1 MTRTLGSIALSLLLA
16 APAGAAD
23 WTGKVLRLGVDPTYP
38 PLEYKQPDGR
48 LAGFGIEI
56 GEALCAELRAR
67 CEWVESNWDGIIPA
81 LLSRKIDAIVS
92 SMTITP
98 KRAQHIAFT
107 DRVSNAPSRL
117 VVRRG
122 SALLPDA
129 ESLRGKRVGVG
140 QGSNQEAYAKAE
152 WAAKGVRVVSYQN
165 QDQVYADLVM
175 GLLGASAKLA
185 ANRPLRALASG
196 YTTLIRSVPDLV
208 IMLLL
213 FFSLQILL
221 NRVTDALG
229 IGQVDIDP
237 FAAGCVTLAFIYGAY
252 FTETFRGA
260 FQAVPAGQVEAA
272 QAYGMGRWRVFRR
285 VLLPQMLRYA
295 LPGIGNNWQVLVK
308 STALVS
314 IIGLG
319 DLVKATQD
327 AGKGTLQFFHF
338 TLVCGLIYLAITA
351 ISNAALLWL
360 ERRSSLGVRR
370 PLP

>member
-175 GLLGASAKLA
+175 GRLDA
-185 ANRPLRALASG
+185 
-196 YTTLIRSVPDLV
+196 
-208 IMLLL
+208 
-213 FFSLQILL
+213 SLQGAVQASYGFLDKPVGKDFEL
-221 NRVTDALG
+221 AGAVLD
-229 IGQVDIDP
+229 DP
-237 FAAGCVTLAFIYGAY
+237 RYFDFDLYG
-252 FTETFRGA
+252 T
-260 FQAVPAGQVEAA
+260 P
-272 QAYGMGRWRVFRR
+272 
-285 VLLPQMLRYA
+285 
-295 LPGIGNNWQVLVK
+295 
-308 STALVS
+308 
-314 IIGLG
+314 
-319 DLVKATQD
+319 
-327 AGKGTLQFFHF
+327 
-338 TLVCGLIYLAITA
+338 
-351 ISNAALLWL
+351 
-360 ERRSSLGVRR
+360 
-370 PLP
+370 

>member
-152 WAAKGVRVVSYQN
+152 WAAKGCGSSPTRTRTRSTPTSSWAASTPRCKARCRPATASSTSRSARISN
-165 QDQVYADLVM
+165 WPERCWTTLATS
-175 GLLGASAKLA
+175 GSATASACA
-185 ANRPLRALASG
+185 RRTWLREDLNKALA
-196 YTTLIRSVPDLV
+196 TIRANGTYARINARYFDFDL
-208 IMLLL
+208 
-213 FFSLQILL
+213 
-221 NRVTDALG
+221 
-229 IGQVDIDP
+229 
-237 FAAGCVTLAFIYGAY
+237 YG
-252 FTETFRGA
+252 T
-260 FQAVPAGQVEAA
+260 P
-272 QAYGMGRWRVFRR
+272 
-285 VLLPQMLRYA
+285 
-295 LPGIGNNWQVLVK
+295 
-308 STALVS
+308 
-314 IIGLG
+314 
-319 DLVKATQD
+319 
-327 AGKGTLQFFHF
+327 
-338 TLVCGLIYLAITA
+338 
-351 ISNAALLWL
+351 
-360 ERRSSLGVRR
+360 
-370 PLP
+370 

>member
-129 ESLRGKRVGVG
+129 ESLRGKRGG
-140 QGSNQEAYAKAE
+140 RPGLQPGGLRQGRMGRQ
-152 WAAKGVRVVSYQN
+152 GVRVVSYQN

-175 GLLGASAKLA
+175 GRLDASLQGAVQASYGFLDKPVGKDFELA
-185 ANRPLRALASG
+185 GAVLDDPRYFGVGDGIGLRKEDVALREDLNKALA
-196 YTTLIRSVPDLV
+196 TIRANGTYARINARYFDFDL
-208 IMLLL
+208 
-213 FFSLQILL
+213 
-221 NRVTDALG
+221 
-229 IGQVDIDP
+229 
-237 FAAGCVTLAFIYGAY
+237 YG
-252 FTETFRGA
+252 T
-260 FQAVPAGQVEAA
+260 P
-272 QAYGMGRWRVFRR
+272 
-285 VLLPQMLRYA
+285 
-295 LPGIGNNWQVLVK
+295 
-308 STALVS
+308 
-314 IIGLG
+314 
-319 DLVKATQD
+319 
-327 AGKGTLQFFHF
+327 
-338 TLVCGLIYLAITA
+338 
-351 ISNAALLWL
+351 
-360 ERRSSLGVRR
+360 
-370 PLP
+370 

>member
-129 ESLRGKRVGVG
+129 ESLRGKRVGSARAPTRRPTPRPNG
-140 QGSNQEAYAKAE
+140 PPRGAGRLLPEP
-152 WAAKGVRVVSYQN
+152 GP
-165 QDQVYADLVM
+165 
-175 GLLGASAKLA
+175 GLRRPRHGPPRRLA
-185 ANRPLRALASG
+185 ARRGAGQLRLPRQAGRQGFRTGRSGAGRPRYFGVGDGIGLRKEDVALREDLNKALA
-196 YTTLIRSVPDLV
+196 TIRANGTYARINARYFDFDL
-208 IMLLL
+208 
-213 FFSLQILL
+213 
-221 NRVTDALG
+221 
-229 IGQVDIDP
+229 
-237 FAAGCVTLAFIYGAY
+237 YGA
-252 FTETFRGA
+252 
-260 FQAVPAGQVEAA
+260 P
-272 QAYGMGRWRVFRR
+272 
-285 VLLPQMLRYA
+285 
-295 LPGIGNNWQVLVK
+295 
-308 STALVS
+308 
-314 IIGLG
+314 
-319 DLVKATQD
+319 
-327 AGKGTLQFFHF
+327 
-338 TLVCGLIYLAITA
+338 
-351 ISNAALLWL
+351 
-360 ERRSSLGVRR
+360 
-370 PLP
+370 

>member
-1 MTRTLGSIALSLLLA
+1 MARADRQRTTTRTRTLGSIALSLLLA

-175 GLLGASAKLA
+175 GRLDASLQGAVQASYGFLDKPVGKDFELA
-185 ANRPLRALASG
+185 GAVLDDPRYFGVGDGIGLRKEDVALREDLNKALA
-196 YTTLIRSVPDLV
+196 TIRANGTYARINARYFDFDL
-208 IMLLL
+208 
-213 FFSLQILL
+213 
-221 NRVTDALG
+221 
-229 IGQVDIDP
+229 
-237 FAAGCVTLAFIYGAY
+237 YG
-252 FTETFRGA
+252 T
-260 FQAVPAGQVEAA
+260 P
-272 QAYGMGRWRVFRR
+272 
-285 VLLPQMLRYA
+285 
-295 LPGIGNNWQVLVK
+295 
-308 STALVS
+308 
-314 IIGLG
+314 
-319 DLVKATQD
+319 
-327 AGKGTLQFFHF
+327 
-338 TLVCGLIYLAITA
+338 
-351 ISNAALLWL
+351 
-360 ERRSSLGVRR
+360 
-370 PLP
+370 

>member
-140 QGSNQEAYAKAE
+140 QGSTQEAYAKAE
-152 WAAKGVRVVSYQN
+152 WAAKGVRVVSYQH

-175 GLLGASAKLA
+175 GRLDASLQGAVQASYGFLDKPVGKDFELA
-185 ANRPLRALASG
+185 GAVLDDPRYFGVGDGIGLRKEDVALREDLNKALA
-196 YTTLIRSVPDLV
+196 TIRANGTYARINARYFDFDL
-208 IMLLL
+208 
-213 FFSLQILL
+213 
-221 NRVTDALG
+221 
-229 IGQVDIDP
+229 
-237 FAAGCVTLAFIYGAY
+237 YG
-252 FTETFRGA
+252 T
-260 FQAVPAGQVEAA
+260 P
-272 QAYGMGRWRVFRR
+272 
-285 VLLPQMLRYA
+285 
-295 LPGIGNNWQVLVK
+295 
-308 STALVS
+308 
-314 IIGLG
+314 
-319 DLVKATQD
+319 
-327 AGKGTLQFFHF
+327 
-338 TLVCGLIYLAITA
+338 
-351 ISNAALLWL
+351 
-360 ERRSSLGVRR
+360 
-370 PLP
+370 